1 MLISRRSL
9 FESMASAG
17 AMRSLGVL
25 TASVTVPRSQA
36 QVTPGIATFSPEI
49 EPIVALIEGVS
60 KDKAAEVV
68 VAQLRAGVSYKELM
82 AALFL
87 AAIRNINPRPPGF
100 ALHSV
105 FVIHAAHVISLQSPP
120 NSRPLPLFY
129 ALDVFKTAQ
138 ERDARSSTGDY
149 VMRSMDQ
156 TNISAAKALPEF
168 LSAMESWDSPRA
180 ERAVTSVARHRS
192 ATEAFE
198 LMWRYGVR
206 DYRNIGHKAIFVA
219 NAERTL
225 RTIGWQHS
233 EPVLRSLVLGLLD
246 FGLEQ
251 EVNGYAFADQC
262 YSSNADQVSKILP
275 RMAADW
281 SAKPADPAVTRTILK
296 EIRTASPKQA
306 CAAVGE
312 RLAKGAV
319 GPATIWDAVHLAGC
333 ELRMRV
339 SGSASIIGVHAVT
352 SCNGLHHAYLSA
364 SDPAVRLLIL
374 LQSVGW
380 MGQFRTWAETR
391 KDNVRPL
398 SIEDLK
404 PSATEVNSE
413 SALADVF
420 KNDGSNLDDSFAR
433 VMRLTRTVE
442 GRRAF
447 LKTAMQITVGKA
459 DEVHYYKYLASLAE
473 DIPLVSPEWQ
483 PYLSAAVISYSKG
496 SKDPEPVWAQRAK
509 AALGSLA

>member
-25 TASVTVPRSQA
+25 TASMTVPRSQA

-105 FVIHAAHVISLQSPP
+105 FVIHAAHVIGLQSPP

-149 VMRSMDQ
+149 VMRSIDQ

-168 LSAMESWDSPRA
+168 LSSMESWDSSRA

-198 LMWRYGVR
+198 IMWRYGVR

-262 YSSNADQVSKILP
+262 YSSNVDQVSKILP

-296 EIRTASPKQA
+296 EIRPLRPSKHVPLWANALPRAPWVRRRSGMRFILLAVSCVCAYREALPSSA
-306 CAAVGE
+306 CMRS
-312 RLAKGAV
+312 RLAMV
-319 GPATIWDAVHLAGC
+319 YITPTFQQVI
-333 ELRMRV
+333 RRY
-339 SGSASIIGVHAVT
+339 
-352 SCNGLHHAYLSA
+352 AYLSCYSLLA
-364 SDPAVRLLIL
+364 GWVSFELGRKLVRTTCDPYQLRTSSPVRL
-374 LQSVGW
+374 
-380 MGQFRTWAETR
+380 R
-391 KDNVRPL
+391 
-398 SIEDLK
+398 
-404 PSATEVNSE
+404 
-413 SALADVF
+413 
-420 KNDGSNLDDSFAR
+420 
-433 VMRLTRTVE
+433 
-442 GRRAF
+442 
-447 LKTAMQITVGKA
+447 
-459 DEVHYYKYLASLAE
+459 
-473 DIPLVSPEWQ
+473 
-483 PYLSAAVISYSKG
+483 
-496 SKDPEPVWAQRAK
+496 
-509 AALGSLA
+509 